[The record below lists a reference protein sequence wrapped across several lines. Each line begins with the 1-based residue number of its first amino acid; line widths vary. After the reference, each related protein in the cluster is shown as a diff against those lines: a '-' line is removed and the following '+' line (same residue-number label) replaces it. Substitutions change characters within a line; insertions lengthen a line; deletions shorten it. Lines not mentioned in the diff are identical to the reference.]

1 MNSKFS
7 EKESLL
13 RAVYPANR
21 RPDFWNNGRLSSAA
35 LKDKKGL
42 SVESTYKR
50 TAKEAAFSMA
60 KRFHGFIVSFTV
72 PDCQAVH
79 AYLRYCP
86 SKNSPYHS
94 EIHGSETQVELSD
107 RQAFLLARSATVQF
121 VPTVNCSD

>member
-1 MNSKFS
+1 
-7 EKESLL
+7 
-13 RAVYPANR
+13 
-21 RPDFWNNGRLSSAA
+21 
-35 LKDKKGL
+35 
-42 SVESTYKR
+42 
-50 TAKEAAFSMA
+50 MA